1 MFRIGIPELL
11 FICGIILFLAF
22 ITWAMARR
30 TSGRPKNPPVSG
42 GAIIDVVDKSATSR
56 LKELNRLLESNL
68 ITQAEYDEKK
78 AEIIK
83 QL

>member
-1 MFRIGIPELL
+1 MFRIGIPELMI
-11 FICGIILFLAF
+11 ICGILLFMAF

-30 TSGRPKNPPVSG
+30 VTQHPKLPPSDNT
-42 GAIIDVVDKSATSR
+42 IIDVVDSSAASR
-56 LKELNRLLESNL
+56 LKELNRLLEDDL

-78 AEIIK
+78 AEILK